1 MFGVGGMLLCVDV
14 QEVSPAL
21 ASADMAVDPSLSL
34 RQRKKDA
41 TQQAIAD
48 AAWDLFAERGYHE
61 TSINDIAERANIA
74 PRTFFRYFPTK
85 DAVVYPEFDEMLMH
99 VRQAFAARPAQ
110 EPVMASL
117 LAALQ
122 TMTDSMSETPSR
134 NQARLH
140 LMKSVQGEAIGEYVR
155 KRLTDEVARLVLER
169 EAGSP
174 DAALRAK
181 LASGV
186 IGLIMDTSQEHW
198 MQTGATEALPDVGNR
213 CMSLMTDLLQAIPRP

>member
-1 MFGVGGMLLCVDV
+1 
-14 QEVSPAL
+14 
-21 ASADMAVDPSLSL
+21 L

-85 DAVVYPEFDEMLMH
+85 DAVVYPEFEEMLSQ
-99 VRQAFAARPAQ
+99 VRAAFAARPKD

-117 LAALQ
+117 LGALE
-122 TMTDSMSETPSR
+122 TLTSSMSEATTR

-140 LMKSVQGEAIGEYVR
+140 LMKGIQGDAIGEHLR
-155 KRLTDEVARLVLER
+155 KRLTDEVEALVLER
-169 EAGSP
+169 EGDSP
-174 DAALRAK
+174 DALLRAK

-186 IGLIMDTSQEHW
+186 IGLIMDTSREHW
-198 MQTGATEALPDVGNR
+198 VQTGATEALPDVGQR
-213 CMSLMTDLLQAIPRP
+213 CMSMMHDLLAVQRSTPT

>member
-1 MFGVGGMLLCVDV
+1 VD
-14 QEVSPAL
+14 L
-21 ASADMAVDPSLSL
+21 AADRVLSL

-61 TSINDIAERANIA
+61 TSINDIAERANVA

-85 DAVVYPEFDEMLMH
+85 DAVVYPEFEEML
-99 VRQAFAARPAQ
+99 VRVREAFAARPVA

-117 LAALQ
+117 IGALE
-122 TMTDSMSETPSR
+122 TLTDSMGEATSR

-140 LMKSVQGEAIGEYVR
+140 LMKSVQGDDIGEYFR
-155 KRLTDEVARLVLER
+155 KRLVEEVEALVLDR
-169 EAGSP
+169 EAGS
-174 DAALRAK
+174 AEAVLRAK

-186 IGLIMDTSQEHW
+186 IGLIMDTSREHW
-198 MQTGATEALPDVGNR
+198 LETGATEALPDVGQR
-213 CMSLMTDLLQAIPRP
+213 CMSLMHELLAIPASPPMTRLDDRPRP

>member
-1 MFGVGGMLLCVDV
+1 MAED
-14 QEVSPAL
+14 Q
-21 ASADMAVDPSLSL
+21 ASSSL

-61 TSINDIAERANIA
+61 TSINDIAERANVA

-85 DAVVYPEFDEMLMH
+85 DAVVYPEFEAMLAQ
-99 VRQAFAARPAQ
+99 VRAAFAARPTD

-117 LAALQ
+117 LGALE
-122 TMTDSMSETPSR
+122 TLTSSMSEETTR

-140 LMKSVQGEAIGEYVR
+140 LMKGIQGDAIGEHLR
-155 KRLTDEVARLVLER
+155 KRLTEEVESLVLER
-169 EAGSP
+169 DGDSP
-174 DAALRAK
+174 DALLRAK

-186 IGLIMDTSQEHW
+186 IGLIMDTSREHW
-198 MQTGATEALPDVGNR
+198 VQTGATEALPDVGQR
-213 CMSLMTDLLQAIPRP
+213 CMSMMHDLLAIPRETQP

>member
-1 MFGVGGMLLCVDV
+1 M
-14 QEVSPAL
+14 
-21 ASADMAVDPSLSL
+21 ASDAATSL

-48 AAWDLFAERGYHE
+48 AAWELFAERGYHD
-61 TSINDIAERANIA
+61 TSINDIAERANVA

-85 DAVVYPEFDEMLMH
+85 DAVVYPEFDEMLRQ
-99 VRQAFAARPAQ
+99 VRTAFAARPAD

-117 LAALQ
+117 IGALE
-122 TMTDSMSETPSR
+122 TLTDSMNEETSR

-140 LMKSVQGEAIGEYVR
+140 LMKGVEGGAIGENFR
-155 KRLTDEVARLVLER
+155 KRLTEEVEQMVLER

-174 DAALRAK
+174 DADLRAK

-186 IGLIMDTSQEHW
+186 IGLIIDTSREHW
-198 MQTGATEALPDVGNR
+198 LQTGATEALPDVGQR
-213 CMSLMTDLLQAIPRP
+213 CMSLMHELLAIHRP

>member
-1 MFGVGGMLLCVDV
+1 M
-14 QEVSPAL
+14 A
-21 ASADMAVDPSLSL
+21 ADHGTSL

-48 AAWDLFAERGYHE
+48 AAWELFDERGYHD
-61 TSINDIAERANIA
+61 TSINDIAERANVA

-85 DAVVYPEFDEMLMH
+85 DAVVYPEFDELLRH
-99 VRQAFAARPAQ
+99 VRTAFAARPTD

-117 LAALQ
+117 ISALE
-122 TMTDSMSETPSR
+122 TLTDSMNEETSR

-140 LMKSVQGEAIGEYVR
+140 LMKGVQGEAVGEYFR
-155 KRLTDEVARLVLER
+155 KRLTDEVEALVLER

-174 DAALRAK
+174 DADLRAK

-186 IGLIMDTSQEHW
+186 IGLIIDTSREHW
-198 MQTGATEALPDVGNR
+198 VQTGATEALPDVGQR
-213 CMSLMTDLLQAIPRP
+213 CISLMHELLATNTRT

>member
-1 MFGVGGMLLCVDV
+1 VDIHH
-14 QEVSPAL
+14 QQPAL
-21 ASADMAVDPSLSL
+21 TFATVAVDPVMSL

-61 TSINDIAERANIA
+61 TSINDIAERANVA

-85 DAVVYPEFDEMLMH
+85 DAVVYPEFDEMLVQ
-99 VRQAFAARPAQ
+99 VRAAFAARPTD

-117 LAALQ
+117 IGALE
-122 TMTDSMSETPSR
+122 TLTESMGEESTR

-140 LMKSVQGEAIGEYVR
+140 LMKGVQGEDIGEYFR
-155 KRLTDEVARLVLER
+155 KRLTEEVERLVLER
-169 EAGSP
+169 EGGSP
-174 DAALRAK
+174 DADLRAK

-186 IGLIMDTSQEHW
+186 IGLIIDTSREHW
-198 MQTGATEALPDVGNR
+198 LQTGATEALPEVGQR
-213 CMSLMTDLLQAIPRP
+213 CFSLMHELLAIQRP